1 MAIMCYPGTCAM
13 SFWFILHIFAGPAY
27 HVSSRIFTYLHVSSR
42 IFTYLHMPG
51 RGHHQPPGPRQHHRQ
66 HLAPRIFGFSTLPKS
81 FGRSSDLH
89 PSTIF
94 PYLPPQILAQSRG
107 IPGCSTRF
115 CRHMWSTN
123 AEGVESHL
131 LRECRLGI
139 QAAKGLETWWNLQK
153 HAEDPPKHGSM
164 DCFRS
169 HLGER
174 WQGRLELTSVGAESW
189 ATFQDHPTMWGPR
202 SIAFS
207 WWTQLQ

>member
-1 MAIMCYPGTCAM
+1 MGIMCYPGTCAM

-42 IFTYLHMPG
+42 IFTYLHVSS
-51 RGHHQPPGPRQHHRQ
+51 
-66 HLAPRIFGFSTLPKS
+66 RIFTCQEGGITSPLGRANTIASTLRLGFSDFLPFPNP
-81 FGRSSDLH
+81 FGDPQIYILLPSSH
-89 PSTIF
+89 IF
-94 PYLPPQILAQSRG
+94 PPQILAQCRG

-115 CRHMWSTN
+115 CRHMWTTN

-189 ATFQDHPTMWGPR
+189 ATRWGPPD
-202 SIAFS
+202 S
-207 WWTQLQ
+207 